1 MGRSSSVLD
10 FNVWTEDEKAANDKC
25 IEMQRRMSE
34 FIIKYFFY
42 GVLVSLNQAL
52 CASLYLF
59 MRLCRHISQVK
70 IGKKSEDPQSPAW
83 LEVDIDAMQ
92 QEIRKQNSSLLAQV
106 DMVSV
111 YASVLLQLNLIVCY
125 FLRLL

>member
-1 MGRSSSVLD
+1 MGGASSVLD
-10 FNVWTEDEKAANDKC
+10 FNVWTEDEKAANNKC

-42 GVLVSLNQAL
+42 GVLVSSRQTLWHIFIKP
-52 CASLYLF
+52 CAYSIF
-59 MRLCRHISQVK
+59 HRNSQVK

-106 DMVSV
+106 DMVSL
-111 YASVLLQLNLIVCY
+111 YAPSLMPT
-125 FLRLL
+125 